1 MLENPK
7 YLRLTEILLP
17 LKRVLVT
24 FSGGVD
30 STFLLK
36 VAVDVLGAENVL
48 AVIGTSPTYP
58 ATELQEARRL
68 ADLIGARCVTAE
80 TSEMEDD
87 AFVKNSR
94 ERCYHCKSNLFDVV
108 WEIARREGI
117 PHVLEGSNLDDMSDF
132 RPGRKACVEK
142 GVLSPLLT
150 AELTKGDIRNLS
162 RDLGLPTHDKPSLAC
177 LSSRIPYGTPIDLST
192 LKRIEEA
199 EELIRGSGIR
209 QVRVRYHGA
218 IARIE
223 VPEEE
228 LGAVMEQRGVIAEG
242 LKRLGFIYVA
252 LDLAGYRTGSMN
264 EA

>member
-58 ATELQEARRL
+58 ATELREARRL
-68 ADLIGARCVTAE
+68 AGLIGTRCITVE

-94 ERCYHCKSNLFDVV
+94 DRCYHCKSNLFDVV

-117 PHVLEGSNLDDMSDF
+117 PHVLEGSNLDDTNDF

-142 GVLSPLLT
+142 GVLSPLLM
-150 AELTKGDIRNLS
+150 AELTKGDIRRLS
-162 RDLGLPTHDKPSLAC
+162 KALDLPTHDKPSLAC